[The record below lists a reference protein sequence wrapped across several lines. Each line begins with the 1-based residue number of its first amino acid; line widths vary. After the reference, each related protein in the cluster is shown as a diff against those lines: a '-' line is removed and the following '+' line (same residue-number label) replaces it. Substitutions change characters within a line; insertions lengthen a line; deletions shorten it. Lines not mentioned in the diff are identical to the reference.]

1 MYSRRGGDVM
11 AMFYSHAVHAVSLIW
26 RTRIVVSPRYPEALA
41 KKTWEVVN
49 VWRGAMLAL
58 LGYMTLTRMVIG
70 FAISQAQQ
78 HCEGVFQDGVS
89 TLIAVHIALNQQVIG
104 FGLLF

>member
-1 MYSRRGGDVM
+1 
-11 AMFYSHAVHAVSLIW
+11 
-26 RTRIVVSPRYPEALA
+26 
-41 KKTWEVVN
+41 
-49 VWRGAMLAL
+49 MLAL